1 MNVEKKLK
9 MNNKNIKIYT
19 LGNCGYCKTVKAF
32 LNTNNIEFE
41 ERSTVEYKNDWNE
54 IGYLTGMST
63 TPTIVIE
70 DKILIPGRDFRSPDH
85 LLNIIMDNTVNNIDD
100 SKLILE
106 RLKTLTYNIY
116 SAFGRIDTILKQIET
131 NTKQNEE

>member
-41 ERSTVEYKNDWNE
+41 ECPTVEYKNDWNE

-116 SAFGRIDTILKQIET
+116 SAFGRIDTILKQIEN